1 MSHMRLTQFLL
12 RRLALGLVTLGLL
25 SVLIFVAGSVL
36 PGNVG
41 ERMLGP
47 FADPRA
53 IAELNHDLGTDRPLL
68 IQYADWV
75 YGLAR
80 GDFGESFT
88 FRQPVSELIGPALLN
103 SAKLGV
109 LAFCVLVPVS
119 LVCGITAGLVEGTA
133 IDRAISLGGLSAAA
147 IPEFVWAVFLI
158 VVFGLSAKVLPVSA
172 QPPDGATLFV
182 QLQHLVLPAL
192 CLVLVLSGYILRMA
206 RAGTIAASNAD
217 YTRTAV
223 LKGLPR
229 RVVIGRHIVRNALP
243 PTVAALG
250 VQIGYLFGGLVA
262 VELIFNYNGIGR
274 LVFRAA
280 EQKDFPVL
288 QTAVLTVGAIYILA
302 NIGADLIHVKLDPRV
317 TAGDMD

>member
-192 CLVLVLSGYILRMA
+192 CLVLVLSG
-206 RAGTIAASNAD
+206 
-217 YTRTAV
+217 
-223 LKGLPR
+223 
-229 RVVIGRHIVRNALP
+229 
-243 PTVAALG
+243 
-250 VQIGYLFGGLVA
+250 
-262 VELIFNYNGIGR
+262 
-274 LVFRAA
+274 
-280 EQKDFPVL
+280 
-288 QTAVLTVGAIYILA
+288 
-302 NIGADLIHVKLDPRV
+302 
-317 TAGDMD
+317 